1 METTNNNMA
10 SVILRWVVFL
20 PCAAIAS
27 LLGWYI
33 VNILG
38 RFGLNFVQFD
48 TKSFISQLYFNTAG
62 SAAMAIAFV
71 YIGSKIAP
79 LHRKTV
85 AYILSAIYFIFSGST
100 LFTGIMMK
108 NGWAICGS
116 IWSFL
121 VIVVFAFLIHQN
133 EINL

>member
-1 METTNNNMA
+1 METANKNRV

-38 RFGLNFVQFD
+38 RFGLSFVQFD

-79 LHRKTV
+79 FHRKTV
-85 AYILSAIYFIFSGST
+85 AYILSSIYFLFSGST

-108 NGWAICGS
+108 NGWAVWGS
-116 IWSFL
+116 IWSFV
-121 VIVVFAFLIHQN
+121 VIVVLAFLIHQN
-133 EINL
+133 ELDI

>member
-1 METTNNNMA
+1 METDNKNRV
-10 SVILRWVVFL
+10 SLILRWVIFL

-33 VNILG
+33 ANILG
-38 RFGLNFVQFD
+38 RFGLYFVQFD

-62 SAAMAIAFV
+62 NAAMAIAFV

-79 LHRKTV
+79 LNRKTV
-85 AYILSAIYFIFSGST
+85 AYILSATYFIFSGST

-108 NGWAICGS
+108 NGWAVYGS
-116 IWSFL
+116 IWSFV

-133 EINL
+133 EIDL

>member
-1 METTNNNMA
+1 METANTRRV

-38 RFGLNFVQFD
+38 RFGLYFVQFD
-48 TKSFISQLYFNTAG
+48 TKSFIGQLYFNTAG
-62 SAAMAIAFV
+62 SAAMAISFV

-108 NGWAICGS
+108 NGWAVWGS
-116 IWSFL
+116 IWSFV
-121 VIVVFAFLIHQN
+121 VIVALAFLIHQN
-133 EINL
+133 EIDL